1 MSRQNMIPCPSC
13 GIDNNILSRKQ
24 QKELTCFNCGSDLK
38 LAIEKYDKENPEKP
52 VKVPN
57 KNQQT
62 VQKDI
67 TQVKSEQYPS
77 LKLIAKIY
85 RILAWVIGI
94 GAIIAFVYGFDLL
107 GDRYNKDAGVLIIVL
122 SIVTGTLGVIFT
134 LAVSEGIV
142 LFVNIANDVNAIKN
156 RK

>member
-1 MSRQNMIPCPSC
+1 MTLTQGIAGKRKHGNNYRCINCDTIVKMDMKTCPSC
-13 GIDNNILSRKQ
+13 MADIVDSIGKDEEIINPIKGDDEQLINSIK
-24 QKELTCFNCGSDLK
+24 T
-38 LAIEKYDKENPEKP
+38 EK
-52 VKVPN
+52 
-57 KNQQT
+57 
-62 VQKDI
+62 
-67 TQVKSEQYPS
+67 YPS
-77 LKLIAKIY
+77 LKLIAGIY
-85 RILAWVIGI
+85 RVIAWVIGI

-107 GDRYNKDAGVLIIVL
+107 GDRYNKDAGVLIIVY